1 MTCNNYRSNPKTKV
15 CTSHGFSYERL
26 EEEVLKIIKNLF
38 LDIDNKKIEL
48 NIKDSKTTYDYTKM
62 LKKLEK
68 EIDIINNNI
77 DKMYIDKLNNE
88 ISKEM
93 YDRVCKKF
101 NEEIKE
107 KKETYME
114 LKEEELNC
122 KQDNTQNIEKVVKEF
137 LKLKKPTPE
146 LMRVII
152 NKILIHQ
159 DKQIDIIFNFK
170 KLNYFLYSR
179 KDMPVA

>member
-1 MTCNNYRSNPKTKV
+1 MTCNNYRSNTTAKI
-15 CTSHGFSYERL
+15 CTSHGFSYEKL
-26 EEEVLKIIKNLF
+26 EEMVVKIIKDLF

-48 NIKDSKTTYDYTKM
+48 SIKNSKTTNDYTKM

-114 LKEEELNC
+114 LKEEELNS
-122 KQDNTQNIEKVVKEF
+122 KEDNNQNIEKVVKEF
-137 LKLKKPTPE
+137 LKLEKPTPE

-159 DKQIDIIFNFK
+159 DKQVDIIFNFK
-170 KLNYFLYSR
+170 KLNYFLNNDYLL
-179 KDMPVA
+179 

>member
-15 CTSHGFSYERL
+15 CTSHGFSYEKL
-26 EEEVLKIIKNLF
+26 EVSVLKIIKDLF

-48 NIKDSKTTYDYTKM
+48 NIKDSKTTCDYTKM
-62 LKKLEK
+62 LKKL
-68 EIDIINNNI
+68 D
-77 DKMYIDKLNNE
+77 IDKLNNE

-122 KQDNTQNIEKVVKEF
+122 KQDNTQNIERVVKEF
-137 LKLKKPTPE
+137 LKLEKPTPE

-159 DKQIDIIFNFK
+159 DKQVDIIFNFK
-170 KLNYFLYSR
+170 KLNYFLNNDYLL
-179 KDMPVA
+179 